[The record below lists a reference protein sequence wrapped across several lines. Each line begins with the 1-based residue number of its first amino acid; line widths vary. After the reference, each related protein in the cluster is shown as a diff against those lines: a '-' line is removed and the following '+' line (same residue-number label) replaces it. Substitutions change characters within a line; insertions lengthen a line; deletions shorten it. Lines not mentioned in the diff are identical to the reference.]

1 MAKENKDKL
10 KKRLKLKKDSRPSEK
25 TLGKGFSLK
34 KKTCL
39 EINPRK

>member
-1 MAKENKDKL
+1 MAKENKAKL

-34 KKTCL
+34 KK
-39 EINPRK
+39 